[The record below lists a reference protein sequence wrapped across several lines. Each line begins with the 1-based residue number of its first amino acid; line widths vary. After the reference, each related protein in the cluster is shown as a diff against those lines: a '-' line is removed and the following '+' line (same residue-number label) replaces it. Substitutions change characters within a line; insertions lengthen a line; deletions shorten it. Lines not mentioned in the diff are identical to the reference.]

1 LVSYNLDVVAGLS
14 VAVDEGLS
22 ITSPYL
28 LDVCLRSVRS
38 AQGGRRRRRSRCSR
52 PRHLVL
58 LYLHVTLS
66 LGMVAEDAVI
76 PVVAKSCGYVVT
88 YGDRIE
94 VGRLSQGEATS
105 FRTALEMPP
114 PRISTLDA
122 PIVAPL
128 APRASTVKI
137 ARASATI
144 IRSFLMV
151 SLPILP
157 ACYPVQF
164 SGINI

>member
-1 LVSYNLDVVAGLS
+1 MVGGGVA
-14 VAVDEGLS
+14 AD
-22 ITSPYL
+22 
-28 LDVCLRSVRS
+28 
-38 AQGGRRRRRSRCSR
+38 AR

-58 LYLHVTLS
+58 LYLHVILS

-76 PVVAKSCGYVVT
+76 PVVAKSCGYVVA

-94 VGRLSQGEATS
+94 VSRLSQGEATS

-164 SGINI
+164 SSINI